1 MSGIGRRTVLAGAL
15 AGGAA
20 AAATAS
26 VPATRALAQPQGRK
40 RITMVLFR
48 GETEVEQGFRAHV
61 LERGLPFDITVLNI
75 NRQSARLPE
84 FVEEIRRS
92 RPDLVYTWGTT
103 VTLGIAGAVDVDP
116 ATRIPQEIPV
126 VFALVADPVGARIA
140 PSMGEPSGRN
150 LTGVSHIVPLPSQIA
165 AIRAYRPF
173 DRLGVIY
180 NPQERNSQLNVD
192 GLQALSGEEGFELA
206 ALPVPPG
213 PDGQPDPT
221 AVIPMVDD
229 LAARACDF
237 LYMGPDTF
245 VGDQRFA
252 ITARAL
258 YRRIPTFSATELE
271 VRTSQTLFGLVS
283 RYDNVGRFAAHK
295 AERILIEGVPA
306 AAIPVETLPRFS
318 YIVNIG
324 VAKALELYPPMSVL
338 RFAEVI
344 GA

>member
-1 MSGIGRRTVLAGAL
+1 MSGIGRRAVLAGAL

-20 AAATAS
+20 AATGPIRPS
-26 VPATRALAQPQGRK
+26 RAQGQAR
-40 RITMVLFR
+40 RRVTMVLFR

-75 NRQSARLPE
+75 NRQSSRLPE
-84 FVEEIRRS
+84 FVEEIRRT

-103 VTLGIAGAVDVDP
+103 VTLGIAGAMDADP
-116 ATRIPQEIPV
+116 ATRIPPEIPV

-140 PSMGEPSGRN
+140 PAMGEPSGRN

-173 DRLGVIY
+173 DRLGVIF

-192 GLQALSGEEGFELA
+192 GLQALSGEEGFELV

-213 PDGQPDPT
+213 PDGQPDPA
-221 AVIPMVDD
+221 AVIPLVDQVAD
-229 LAARACDF
+229 RGADF

-258 YRRIPTFSATELE
+258 FRGIPTFSATELE

-295 AERILIEGVPA
+295 AERILVEGVPA
-306 AAIPVETLPRFS
+306 AAIAVETLPRFS